1 MVLKSFEH
9 WDRLLFRDY
18 LRDHPE
24 VATEYGTLK
33 RQLSAAHPRDRVAYT
48 QGKSAFICTVTKQ
61 AKTFYGE
68 TVNVSGL
75 TMRTRPETAG

>member
-9 WDRLLFRDY
+9 WDRLLFLDY

-24 VATEYGTLK
+24 VAKEYGTLK
-33 RQLSAAHPRDRVAYT
+33 RKLSASHPRDRVAYT
-48 QGKSAFICTVTKQ
+48 QGKSAFIRNVTKQ

-68 TVNVSGL
+68 PVKVSGP
-75 TMRTRPETAG
+75 TMRTRP